1 MGIFIPKLY
10 SKMFENIT
18 FEIFGWNGYF
28 KFDY

>member
-1 MGIFIPKLY
+1 MGIFIPKL